1 MACNISEKRRAGIH
15 EVALLCLP
23 PKTWPY
29 LPSRLQRAVRGPLGT
44 ILTEATGREMVVPVG
59 VGPYAMGFEI
69 SKRGEGLY
77 LEIEATIILIGN

>member
-1 MACNISEKRRAGIH
+1 
-15 EVALLCLP
+15 
-23 PKTWPY
+23 
-29 LPSRLQRAVRGPLGT
+29 LGT
-44 ILTEATGREMVVPVG
+44 SLTEATGREMVVPVG